1 MTINRQWVLARR
13 PLGQVQLNDFA
24 RIDAE
29 IPVPNLAAGEIL
41 VRNRILGFDP
51 AQRGWMDEGAS
62 YMAPMSLCETVRGSA
77 CAEVIVSQNPAY
89 PEGSFVRGLFGWQD
103 YAVVALAGEAAPIR
117 VPDGVQPEEALGVLG
132 AASLTAWAGIKTVG
146 GVKSGDCVLVSG
158 AAGAV
163 GSMAV
168 QIARL
173 NGARVIG
180 IAGGADKCRWL
191 VEDYGA
197 DASIDYRNE
206 DVVTRLA
213 ELAPDGID
221 LFFDNVG
228 GDILEA
234 AIAHMAL
241 HGRIVL
247 CGAIS
252 GYNVVQAASGPR
264 NLSRMISYRLEMK
277 GFILLDYLD
286 QVPIASAELRGWLR
300 AGKLRYRTDV
310 QHGFDAIPATFLR
323 LFTGANQGKQ
333 LLRIDPAQDQIRPA

>member
-1 MTINRQWVLARR
+1 MTMNRQWVLARR
-13 PLGQVQLNDFA
+13 PVGQVGLGDFA
-24 RIDAE
+24 RTDAE
-29 IPVPNLAAGEIL
+29 IPVPDLLKGEIL

-51 AQRGWMDEGAS
+51 AQRGWMDQGAG
-62 YMAPMSLCETVRGSA
+62 YMAPMALGEPVRGSA
-77 CAEVIVSQNPAY
+77 CAEVIASQTPAY
-89 PEGSFVRGLFGWQD
+89 PVGSFVRGLFGWQD
-103 YAVVALAGEAAPIR
+103 YAVVAKAGETAPIP
-117 VPDGVQPEEALGVLG
+117 VPEGVLPEEALGVLG

-146 GVKSGDCVLVSG
+146 RVKSGDCVLVSG

-163 GSMAV
+163 GSMVV

-180 IAGGADKCRWL
+180 IAGGAEKCRWL
-191 VEDYGA
+191 TQDYGA
-197 DASIDYRNE
+197 DAAIDYRTEN
-206 DVVTRLA
+206 VSARLA

-234 AIAHMAL
+234 AIAHMAI

-247 CGAIS
+247 CGSIS
-252 GYNVVQAASGPR
+252 GYNDEQPAPGPR
-264 NLSRMISYRLEMK
+264 NLSRMISYRLQMQ
-277 GFILLDYLD
+277 GFILLDHLD
-286 QVPIASAELRGWLR
+286 QVPQASAELRDWLA
-300 AGKLRYRTDV
+300 AGQIRYRTDI

-333 LLRIDPAQDQIRPA
+333 LLMIDT